1 MVPTRD
7 GATPHDY
14 RGHLAG
20 PAPLAQWIGLFLAPA
35 AFFLHLQGGYL
46 LVLNDCGRDGGA
58 GLVHAAG
65 IVALLLA
72 PSPHPGDPCRP
83 DPDEREQP
91 SDSGDALGRTRLMAA
106 FGLGVSAH
114 LALVLAAQ
122 LVMGFTIPRCQ

>member
-72 PSPHPGDPCRP
+72 LVGVWAAWITWVRGG
-83 DPDEREQP
+83 REQP

-122 LVMGFTIPRCQ
+122 VVMGFTIPRCQ